1 MMAAWLRGVQLR
13 KGDEQRRE
21 GCFAA
26 ALRLC
31 AGSVKDS
38 EAISRRVS
46 CVRAPAAGRPHGLRA
61 ACSGVRVTLR
71 RRCCSVVAM

>member
-1 MMAAWLRGVQLR
+1 MAAWLCGVQLR

-26 ALRLC
+26 AFRLC

-46 CVRAPAAGRPHGLRA
+46 CVRA
-61 ACSGVRVTLR
+61 ACSG
-71 RRCCSVVAM
+71 A

>member
-1 MMAAWLRGVQLR
+1 MATRLCGVQLR

-26 ALRLC
+26 AFRLC

-46 CVRAPAAGRPHGLRA
+46 CVRA
-61 ACSGVRVTLR
+61 ACSG
-71 RRCCSVVAM
+71 A